1 MRSLTMVTERLKTK
15 KKQTNNNKQINKT
28 KLKNENKL
36 LSQSSP
42 PNLLLLGLLK

>member
-15 KKQTNNNKQINKT
+15 KKQTNYNKQINKT

-36 LSQSSP
+36 PSESSP
-42 PNLLLLGLLK
+42 PNLLL

>member
-1 MRSLTMVTERLKTK
+1 MRNLTMVTERLKT

-36 LSQSSP
+36 LSESSP